1 MHIKVLASTKVGYKM
16 PKEEAINFSGKS
28 AGICYMPDSMDTLF
42 SEPTEKTEKRAKGT
56 LASGHHSVFGHVTYN
71 LSLEGIPKILAMIL
85 NNEKM
90 YNTSEK
96 SARYTKMEPSEKEEK
111 LYEKWIDIY
120 QKKILKEYPD
130 IDEKKVKKLA
140 MENARYLI
148 SVFTPATIMEYTVNF
163 GQLNYIA
170 HWFENYIRDA
180 EDTPFNAKLK
190 NVFKEFNEK
199 ISDLIVPELNS
210 DVKCR
215 TLSLFAKRKRGEE
228 FGENY
233 CVNYKGTFA
242 ELAQAQRHR
251 TLSYEISIPDVHE
264 YFVPPIIKGTA
275 LEEEWLKDITS
286 LDDEFPQGL
295 LLDINERGTVE
306 NFVMKCQERL
316 CGAAQL
322 EIAVQTK
329 EILDK
334 YMENTKE
341 TKKEIYD
348 YLVPY
353 SKGARCTFPGFRCT
367 LPCMWGAKHGIDRKI

>member
-1 MHIKVLASTKVGYKM
+1 M

-42 SEPTEKTEKRAKGT
+42 AEPIEKTEKRAKGT
-56 LASGHHSVFGHVTYN
+56 LVSGHHSVFNHVTYN

-111 LYEKWIDIY
+111 LYEKWIEVY
-120 QKKILKEYPD
+120 QKVISEEYPE

-170 HWFENYIRDA
+170 HWFENFIKTA
-180 EDTPFNAKLK
+180 EDTAFNTKLK
-190 NVFKEFNEK
+190 QVFKEFNEQ

-210 DVKCR
+210 DVKGR
-215 TLSLFAKRKRGEE
+215 TLSLFAKRKREEE

-233 CVNYKGTFA
+233 CVNYQGTFA

-251 TLSYEISIPDVHE
+251 TLYYEIFIPEEHK

-275 LEEEWLKDITS
+275 LEEEWLEDISS
-286 LDDEFPQGL
+286 LDEEFPQGL
-295 LLDINERGTVE
+295 MLDINERGTVE
-306 NFVMKCQERL
+306 NFIMKCQERL

-322 EIAVQTK
+322 EIALQTK
-329 EILDK
+329 EILDR
-334 YMENTKE
+334 YMENTKDS
-341 TKKEIYD
+341 KKEIYE
-348 YLVPY
+348 YLLPY

-367 LPCMWGAKHGIDRKI
+367 LPCMWGAKRGIDRKI

>member
-1 MHIKVLASTKVGYKM
+1 MQIKVLASTKVGYTM

-28 AGICYMPDSMDTLF
+28 AGICYMPDSIDTLF

-56 LASGHHSVFGHVTYN
+56 LNSGHHSVFGHVTYN

-120 QKKILKEYPD
+120 QKVILEEYPE

-170 HWFENYIRDA
+170 HWFENFIKNA
-180 EDTPFNAKLK
+180 EDTAFNVKLK
-190 NVFKEFNEK
+190 KVFKEFNEQ
-199 ISDLIVPELNS
+199 ISDLLVPELNS
-210 DVKCR
+210 DVKGR
-215 TLSLFAKRKRGEE
+215 TISLFAKRKREEE

-233 CVNYKGTFA
+233 CVNYQGTFA

-251 TLSYEISIPDVHE
+251 TLYYEIFIPEEHK

-275 LEEEWLKDITS
+275 YEEEWIKDITS

-322 EIAVQTK
+322 EIALQTK
-329 EILDK
+329 EILDR
-334 YMENTKE
+334 YMENTKDS
-341 TKKEIYD
+341 KKTIYE
-348 YLVPY
+348 YLIPY
-353 SKGARCTFPGFRCT
+353 SKGARCTFPGFKCT
-367 LPCMWGAKHGIDRKI
+367 LPCMWGAKRGIDRKI

>member
-1 MHIKVLASTKVGYKM
+1 MQIKVLASTKVGYTM

-56 LASGHHSVFGHVTYN
+56 LDSGHHSVFGHVTYN

-120 QKKILKEYPD
+120 QKEILKEYPN

-170 HWFENYIRDA
+170 HWFENFIRDA
-180 EDTPFNAKLK
+180 EDTAFNAKLK
-190 NVFKEFNEK
+190 KVFKEFNEK
-199 ISDLIVPELNS
+199 ISDLLVPELNS
-210 DVKCR
+210 DVKGR

-233 CVNYKGTFA
+233 CVNYQGTFA

-251 TLSYEISIPDVHE
+251 TLSYEITIPDEHR
-264 YFVPPIIKGTA
+264 YFVPPIIKETA
-275 LEEEWLKDITS
+275 LEEEWLKDISS
-286 LDDEFPQGL
+286 LNDEFPQGL

-322 EIAVQTK
+322 EIALQTK
-329 EILDK
+329 EILDR
-334 YMENTKE
+334 YMENTKDS
-341 TKKEIYD
+341 KKEIYE

-353 SKGARCTFPGFRCT
+353 SKGARCTFPNFKCSKMCIFGPKNALNRLF
-367 LPCMWGAKHGIDRKI
+367 